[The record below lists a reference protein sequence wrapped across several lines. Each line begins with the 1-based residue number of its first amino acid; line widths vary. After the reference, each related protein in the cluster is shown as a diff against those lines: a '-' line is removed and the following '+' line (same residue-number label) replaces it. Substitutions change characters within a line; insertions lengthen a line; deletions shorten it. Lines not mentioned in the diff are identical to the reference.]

1 MQLIFR
7 TIVGSTSGILVLAAL
22 GTIGFLSALASPR
35 PATNQHG
42 SSVLAQGMGGM
53 AGGMPGMPANT
64 QPPKELVIPWQKPS
78 TPAPDWLD
86 SKADANQREEK
97 IRSTLND
104 RMDIELV
111 AAPIHTVM
119 AFISTKM
126 EIPIILDEKALE
138 DESITT
144 DEPITIKREGTKV
157 RDVLMQILDPL
168 QLTYKIDLEAVMIT
182 SRKSYANKVRFYDLS
197 YIFPD
202 NSLIRE
208 LVTAIE
214 SMVAPSDWQSAG
226 GNSSLTTVGCMLLIN
241 APEETHLATEHLLR
255 AISKQAPAN
264 LKPRVFLDR
273 TINKPADN
281 EKPGEKREASGGAK

>member
-1 MQLIFR
+1 MFMFFR
-7 TIVGSTSGILVLAAL
+7 TTVGSAIGILVLVAL
-22 GTIGFLSALASPR
+22 GTIGFLSALASPG
-35 PATNQHG
+35 PATIQNG
-42 SSVLAQGMGGM
+42 SRVLAQGMGGM
-53 AGGMPGMPANT
+53 GGGLSGMPTGT
-64 QPPKELVIPWQKPS
+64 QPPKELVIPWEKPS
-78 TPAPDWLD
+78 TPAPAWLD
-86 SKADANQREEK
+86 SKADANQREET

-104 RMDIELV
+104 RMDIELIAV
-111 AAPIHTVM
+111 PIDTVM
-119 AFISTKM
+119 AFISSKM

-138 DESITT
+138 EESITT

-202 NSLIRE
+202 NSLIQE
-208 LVTAIE
+208 LVAAIE

-255 AISKQAPAN
+255 AISKQTPAN

-273 TINKPADN
+273 TINKPADSD
-281 EKPGEKREASGGAK
+281 KAAEKR